1 MCRVL
6 KDAGIKIAPSTYYAR
21 INHTPSNRDKRDE
34 ILMNYLNALFT
45 SNFYVYGARK
55 LHALINKDHH
65 LASHGQGHVARCTVE
80 RLMKKASIRGPVRR
94 KHPNTTYT
102 VKKEQC
108 PADLVDRNFHVP
120 APNMLW
126 VADITYVRTHVGWVY
141 TAFITDAYSRR
152 IVGWKV
158 SAFMY
163 TDLVVDT
170 LTMAIDA
177 RCRAG
182 QRIDQL
188 IHHSDRG
195 VQYRAIAYGQR
206 LEENQIIASVGSK
219 GDSYDNALAEPV
231 NSLYKGECIHNIDQ
245 HPAGFRHARDV
256 EQATAAWV
264 GWYNNDRLHSRLGN
278 TSPVEY
284 ENAYWA
290 SLNPVQTA
298 A

>member
-1 MCRVL
+1 M
-6 KDAGIKIAPSTYYAR
+6 
-21 INHTPSNRDKRDE
+21 
-34 ILMNYLNALFT
+34 
-45 SNFYVYGARK
+45 
-55 LHALINKDHH
+55 
-65 LASHGQGHVARCTVE
+65 
-80 RLMKKASIRGPVRR
+80 
-94 KHPNTTYT
+94 
-102 VKKEQC
+102 
-108 PADLVDRNFHVP
+108 DRNFHVP

-195 VQYRAIAYGQR
+195 VQYR
-206 LEENQIIASVGSK
+206 
-219 GDSYDNALAEPV
+219 
-231 NSLYKGECIHNIDQ
+231 GECLMVCVWVPDPHKEIDQ
-245 HPAGFRHARDV
+245 
-256 EQATAAWV
+256 
-264 GWYNNDRLHSRLGN
+264 NDDCGTTRPSR
-278 TSPVEY
+278 
-284 ENAYWA
+284 
-290 SLNPVQTA
+290 
-298 A
+298 